1 MREDLEREII
11 RIAQKIIDTQ
21 NEFNLPQL
29 KSDLGKMYEKVSI
42 LSFVEKYYKSLG
54 ASENRI
60 CYTSNKV
67 ASFIEEQQKEY
78 SIFDIPVEVTI
89 VEPMKLGQVAPQPQ
103 VETNSL
109 YADIRNASAPVSVP
123 PPIGHSTPYQGQPTY
138 ELYRQTPLNASSSVS
153 QQSVQPFINQSKVQ
167 PEATIFGA
175 TQTVSHQ
182 SVNQPFISQT
192 QAELPSSRFVQPLQS
207 IEKEPQWVQYSTP
220 VAETNQI
227 NNPYISQS
235 QQLVFDRKEEPEPK
249 PAPSINDHFGKTVQI
264 GLNDRLAFI
273 RQLFFG
279 SESEYNKVIQ
289 NINNL
294 HSVQDIALYI
304 EQDVKPIYNYWK
316 GKDEYE
322 ERFLS
327 LILKRFEM

>member
-54 ASENRI
+54 ASESRI

-89 VEPMKLGQVAPQPQ
+89 VEPMKLGNIPTHRDVTPSYTEVMNTPPAPAVA
-103 VETNSL
+103 
-109 YADIRNASAPVSVP
+109 P
-123 PPIGHSTPYQGQPTY
+123 PPIGYSTPYQSQPAY
-138 ELYRQTPLNASSSVS
+138 DLYKQTILPTPPVSYQPVNQQYTSQIQTPPP
-153 QQSVQPFINQSKVQ
+153 VQPQVPPPVPPVQ
-167 PEATIFGA
+167 PEMTAPR
-175 TQTVSHQ
+175 VS
-182 SVNQPFISQT
+182 
-192 QAELPSSRFVQPLQS
+192 QPLHT

>member
-1 MREDLEREII
+1 MKEDLEREII

-21 NEFNLPQL
+21 KELNLPQL

-67 ASFIEEQQKEY
+67 ASFIEEQQREY
-78 SIFDIPVEVTI
+78 SIFDIPVEVTV
-89 VEPMKLGQVAPQPQ
+89 VEPMKIGNIPTHRDVTPSYTEIKETVPTVA
-103 VETNSL
+103 S
-109 YADIRNASAPVSVP
+109 
-123 PPIGHSTPYQGQPTY
+123 PPIGYSTPYQ
-138 ELYRQTPLNASSSVS
+138 S
-153 QQSVQPFINQSKVQ
+153 QSVYDLYKQSTLATPSAASQHTVNQKHMSNHQVQ
-167 PEATIFGA
+167 PEIQPEIT
-175 TQTVSHQ
+175 TQRV
-182 SVNQPFISQT
+182 
-192 QAELPSSRFVQPLQS
+192 AQPLHVV
-207 IEKEPQWVQYSTP
+207 EKEPQWVQYSAP
-220 VAETNQI
+220 VTEINQI
-227 NNPYISQS
+227 DNPYISQS

-289 NINNL
+289 KINNL
-294 HSVQDIALYI
+294 QSVQDIALYI
-304 EQDVKPIYNYWK
+304 EQEVKPIYNYWK
-316 GKDEYE
+316 GKEEYE

-327 LILKRFEM
+327 LMLKRFEM

>member
-89 VEPMKLGQVAPQPQ
+89 VEPMKLGNIPTHRDVTPSYTEVRNTPPAP
-103 VETNSL
+103 TM
-109 YADIRNASAPVSVP
+109 AP
-123 PPIGHSTPYQGQPTY
+123 PPIGYSTPYQSPPVY
-138 ELYRQTPLNASSSVS
+138 ESYKQAAFGAAPDTPMQHTANQQYTSQFQTPLP
-153 QQSVQPFINQSKVQ
+153 VQPQVQPPIQPQVQ
-167 PEATIFGA
+167 PEIAA
-175 TQTVSHQ
+175 SRVS
-182 SVNQPFISQT
+182 
-192 QAELPSSRFVQPLQS
+192 QPLHT
-207 IEKEPQWVQYSTP
+207 IEKAPQWVQYSTP